1 MPTNRNMNAAD
12 WTILLVL
19 SVIWGGSF
27 FFIELAIDTVAPLT
41 LVLIRVAL
49 AAAFLWIYLL
59 VRRERVAM
67 PPGAASAFLVLALLN
82 NVIPFVMF
90 VWAQQTITSGLASI
104 LNATTPIWGVI
115 VAHLATADEKATPA
129 KVAGVL
135 LGFGGVALMI
145 GPDLLGQLGTG
156 VLAQLAC
163 LAATLCYALAGVW
176 ARRFRTM
183 NVPPVAVAT
192 GQLTVSALVML
203 PLVLLFEPPWH
214 MTAPSTQAW
223 LALVGLALFCTSL
236 AYILYFRLIASAGA
250 TNGLLVT
257 FLIPITAILLGALI
271 LDEHLQPR
279 HFAGMAL
286 IGAGLAAI
294 DGRLFRRRS
303 ARSALTIRRTKR
315 KPTKL
320 MLTIAPAAH
329 AFRAFFNACGRASE
343 CPTQVAAITPSTR

>member
-1 MPTNRNMNAAD
+1 MPTNRTMSAAD
-12 WTILLVL
+12 WAILLVL

-27 FFIELAIDTVAPLT
+27 FFIEIAIDTFAPLT
-41 LVLIRVAL
+41 LVLLRVAI
-49 AAAFLWIYLL
+49 AAAMLWVVLL
-59 VRRERVAM
+59 ARRERLAM

-82 NVIPFVMF
+82 NVVPFTMF
-90 VWAQQTITSGLASI
+90 VWAQEEITGGLASI

-115 VAHLATADEKATPA
+115 VAHLFTADEKATPA

-145 GPDLLGQLGTG
+145 GPDFLGELGIG

-176 ARRFRTM
+176 ARRFRVM
-183 NVPPVAVAT
+183 GVPPMAVAT
-192 GQLTVSALVML
+192 GQLTASALVML
-203 PLVLLFEPPWH
+203 PFVLIFEPPWR
-214 MTAPSTQAW
+214 MAAPSPQAW
-223 LALVGLALFCTSL
+223 MALVALALFCTSL

-250 TNGLLVT
+250 TNSLLVT

-271 LDEHLQPR
+271 LHEHLEPR

-294 DGRLFRRRS
+294 DGRVFKRRG
-303 ARSALTIRRTKR
+303 RTEGA
-315 KPTKL
+315 T
-320 MLTIAPAAH
+320 
-329 AFRAFFNACGRASE
+329 
-343 CPTQVAAITPSTR
+343 